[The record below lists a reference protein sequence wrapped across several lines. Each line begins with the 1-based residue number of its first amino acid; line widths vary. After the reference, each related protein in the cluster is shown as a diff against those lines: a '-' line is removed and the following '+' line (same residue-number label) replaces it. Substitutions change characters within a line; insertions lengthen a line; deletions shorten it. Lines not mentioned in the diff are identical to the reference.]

1 MITHQMKLTVK
12 PFGKIKDGKKIIE
25 SRLYDEKRKQI
36 NIGDN
41 IDFVCVEN
49 PSKKILTRVKAIYRY
64 KLFNEL
70 FSDFPPQY
78 FGGKSKEELLEE
90 IEKFYSKK
98 EQQKYGVVGFMI
110 ELVK

>member
-1 MITHQMKLTVK
+1 MKLTAE
-12 PFGKIKDGKKIIE
+12 PFNKIRDGKKIIE

-41 IDFVCVEN
+41 INFVCAED
-49 PSKKILTRVKAIYRY
+49 PSKQVLVKVRAIYLY
-64 KLFNEL
+64 ELFSGL

-78 FGGKSKEELLEE
+78 FGGKSEEELLEE
-90 IEKFYSKK
+90 IEKFYSKE
-98 EQQKYGVVGFMI
+98 EQQKYGVVGLMI